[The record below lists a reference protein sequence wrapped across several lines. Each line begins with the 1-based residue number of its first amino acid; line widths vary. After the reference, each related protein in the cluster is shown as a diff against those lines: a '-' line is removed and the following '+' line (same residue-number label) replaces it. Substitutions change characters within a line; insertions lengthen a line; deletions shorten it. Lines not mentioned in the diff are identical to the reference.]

1 MGVFEFYE
9 ELLLEIPKRI
19 DLVNRSKGNLFN
31 RLVEKEGMKLY
42 G

>member
-1 MGVFEFYE
+1 MCY
-9 ELLLEIPKRI
+9 
-19 DLVNRSKGNLFN
+19 DLIYKKSQFMTVLSIVNLDKDNLFN